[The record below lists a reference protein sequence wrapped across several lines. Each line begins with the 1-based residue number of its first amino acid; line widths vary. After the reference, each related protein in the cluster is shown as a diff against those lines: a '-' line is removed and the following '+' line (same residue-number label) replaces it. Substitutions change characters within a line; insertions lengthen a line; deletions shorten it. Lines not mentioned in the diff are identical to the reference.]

1 MRPIRIIV
9 LLLIL
14 MASGSKPSHA
24 DPDCAGADQTCLLD
38 LLDRDATAI
47 PEQDWRDS
55 TYRELA
61 KLLARKGEEDKAV
74 ALLDKIKTPDT
85 KAITIRGIGMNAAQ
99 FVKLTKE
106 QYDALFAALT
116 SKANSMRDL
125 PSQAIALNYIAESQA
140 TAGDDAGSLKTA
152 LAMKNEEMR
161 NKALYDS
168 SKAQAA
174 AGRIDALEAGIN
186 AINQVPFRDK
196 ARRTASQIRADAK
209 DYDGALHLANE
220 IENAYQKAQ
229 AVLYILVRQISPEEV
244 SIE

>member
-1 MRPIRIIV
+1 MRLTRIV
-9 LLLIL
+9 AVFLAYAALSAVPAL
-14 MASGSKPSHA
+14 ADTACTGS
-24 DPDCAGADQTCLLD
+24 DQACLLD
-38 LLDRDATAI
+38 LLERDASAI
-47 PEQDWRDS
+47 PEQEWRDS

-61 KLLARKGEEDKAV
+61 KLLARKGDEDKAV
-74 ALLDKIKTPDT
+74 ALIDKIKTPDT

-99 FVKLTKE
+99 HAKLTKE
-106 QYDALFAALT
+106 QYDALFSALT
-116 SKANSMRDL
+116 SKANDMRDL

-152 LAMKNEEMR
+152 LAIKNEEMR

-174 AGRIDALEAGIN
+174 AGRINAVEAGIN
-186 AINQVPFRDK
+186 AINQAPFRDK

-209 DYDGALHLANE
+209 DYDGALRLAGK
-220 IENAYQKAQ
+220 IENPYQKAQ

-244 SIE
+244 SVE